1 MLGKEL
7 RDYRKEHGYLQKEI
21 AETLGISASLLS
33 RIERGKR
40 EVTVEEERKILEL
53 FPELAKEKLPGKYTV
68 YTDGGCGFNPGGP
81 GGIGAVILDVEG
93 KVIQEISKGFH
104 ASTNNRMELLA
115 AIEALKAIPAG
126 AEVKVKSDSQYLVR
140 TMEEGW
146 SRNKNH
152 DLWKQLDE
160 ALRGKKVSFKWV
172 RGHNG
177 NQWNER
183 CDELA
188 TAGINSGDKEVDA
201 GYIPTRNAS
210 QAKRKP
216 STPPGGAMA
225 VSLDVPELMPV
236 HR

>member
-7 RDYRKEHGYLQKEI
+7 RDYRIEHGYLQKEI

-81 GGIGAVILDVEG
+81 GGIGAVILDAEG

-115 AIEALKAIPAG
+115 AIEALKTIPAG
-126 AEVKVKSDSQYLVR
+126 AEVKVSPTPSIWSRLWKKDGAGIR
-140 TMEEGW
+140 TMTFGSNW
-146 SRNKNH
+146 MK
-152 DLWKQLDE
+152 LF
-160 ALRGKKVSFKWV
+160 A
-172 RGHNG
+172 
-177 NQWNER
+177 
-183 CDELA
+183 
-188 TAGINSGDKEVDA
+188 
-201 GYIPTRNAS
+201 
-210 QAKRKP
+210 AKRYRLSGSVATTGTSGTRDVTSLP
-216 STPPGGAMA
+216 RRGSTAATKKKTPGIF
-225 VSLDVPELMPV
+225 PRETP